1 MNKKNLLSTLYMPG
15 NLVGIRY
22 MLKILSILL
31 GFKHENKSLR
41 YVLMSVILERS
52 NE

>member
-1 MNKKNLLSTLYMPG
+1 MPG
-15 NLVGIRY
+15 NLVGISY

-31 GFKHENKSLR
+31 GFKHENKSLC